1 MRTKRINTDI
11 YDSLELKNSSDGSA
25 LDLTDAYDMHLYL
38 RRDGSSVMLE
48 QVFTITDN
56 KIYYQYNSKENNALG
71 VYNLHFYY
79 KKNNANSENGYDQ
92 YHFDVFRIFTI
103 VKSSE
108 EENWAGGITGVFSQ
122 YGADGLSAYQL
133 AVRDGF
139 AGTEAEWLES
149 LKLHFQDLTQTDIT
163 LLQKPAADK
172 ADELDSKLSD
182 TTEFLRLADLAEEE
196 RGTNESE
203 RISNEN
209 ARKQSED
216 SREQAENLRAT
227 AENARKQ
234 SEDSRISAETS
245 RVAAE
250 ASRATAESGRAT
262 AESARETSFSESK
275 TAADEATEAANAA
288 ATAFNN
294 AIVQVTGQS
303 LDKVMSQKAVSDAIS
318 AIQNQFNTLLSGSA
332 TTAIDTFNEII
343 AFLSNL
349 SDSSTLEGI
358 ISAMQTTIAN
368 NLQTAKNYADS
379 AVSTHNA
386 SGTAHTDLFNTKL
399 DKTSIVQI
407 IGSNTDKVIS
417 QNALTVLLNAI
428 TDNASLQGNVIA
440 EAIVLLINEVN
451 GLKSILSQGLG
462 DIRVTSITSDNI
474 PQYRGQSTIVT
485 GSGSPVTNAVLPA
498 FEGQIYIDTTNR
510 NVYMCSDS
518 SSATYWKQLN

>member
-1 MRTKRINTDI
+1 MRTKRINTDL
-11 YDSLELKNSSDGSA
+11 YDSIELKNSDGSA
-25 LDLTDAYDMHLYL
+25 LDLSEAYDMHLYL
-38 RRDGSSVMLE
+38 RKEGTSIMLE
-48 QVFTITDN
+48 QNFIITEN
-56 KIYYQYNSKENNALG
+56 KIYYQYNSNENDTIG
-71 VYNLHFYY
+71 VYSLHFYY
-79 KKNNANSENGYDQ
+79 KKNNGNSEINYDQ
-92 YHFDVFRIFTI
+92 YHFDVTGIFQI

-108 EENWAGGITGVFSQ
+108 KENWAGGITGVISQ

-133 AVRDGF
+133 AVKDGF

-182 TTEFLRLADLAEEE
+182 IAEILRLAAIAEGA
-196 RGTNESE
+196 RDSNESI
-203 RISNEN
+203 RIDNEN
-209 ARKQSED
+209 ARKQAETG
-216 SREQAENLRAT
+216 REQAEASRIT

-234 SEDSRISAETS
+234 SEDSRSASETA

-250 ASRATAESGRAT
+250 ASRVTAESGRVS

-275 TAADEATEAANAA
+275 TAADTAAEAANAA

-303 LDKVMSQKAVSDAIS
+303 LDKVMSQKAVSDAI
-318 AIQNQFNTLLSGSA
+318 ANIQNQFNTLLSGSA

-407 IGSNTDKVIS
+407 IGTNTDKVIS

-474 PQYRGQSTIVT
+474 PQYMGQPIIVF
-485 GSGSPVTNAVLPA
+485 GSGSPVTNNVLPG
-498 FEGQIYIDTTNR
+498 FTGQMYIDTTNR
-510 NVYMCSDS
+510 HIYSCPDS
-518 SSATYWKQLN
+518 SSSTYWKPLD